1 MGLHTFKGGQ
11 CHWVETLTGG
21 SAHSQ
26 ATEHLPP
33 VESPRHVTWPQNGQP
48 VELQSK
54 ERDDPVWEVGTAGPE
69 TGSRTGGRFRQRP
82 RLNARICERAPTAV
96 IGPPSSTD
104 LPELT
109 N

>member
-1 MGLHTFKGGQ
+1 MGLHTFKGGR

-48 VELQSK
+48 VELQPK
-54 ERDDPVWEVGTAGPE
+54 ERDDPVWEVGTKYGPRDRIAHWRSFGE
-69 TGSRTGGRFRQRP
+69 RP
-82 RLNARICERAPTAV
+82 CFNAYMCERASTA
-96 IGPPSSTD
+96 P
-104 LPELT
+104 
-109 N
+109 